1 MMALVFLAACSGKDE
16 AQASVATEVVV
27 RDSIGE
33 LVSRVRATDR
43 LYTSEYLV
51 HKLVSYDDVLRLRG
65 SLLGKKYDVRLPQG
79 DRKVL
84 IPVDAVIK
92 GYIDFDG
99 FSKDNVKVD
108 SGRVTVILPDP
119 AVELTSTKIDHHN
132 IKEFVSLTRK
142 SFTQAELSELERQ
155 GRAVI
160 VASIPQMGIV
170 DDARRSAYDV
180 IAPMLV
186 AMGYSPDNITI
197 EFRTRFTP
205 EDYANTIIR
214 LDTNLK

>member
-1 MMALVFLAACSGKDE
+1 MMALIFLAACSGKDE
-16 AQASVATEVVV
+16 AQAPAATEVVA

-43 LYTSEYLV
+43 LYTSEYQV
-51 HKLVSYDDVLRLRG
+51 HKLVSFDDVMRLRG
-65 SLLGKKYDVRLPQG
+65 SILGKKYDVRLPQG

-92 GYIDFDG
+92 GYIDFEG

-119 AVELTSTKIDHHN
+119 AVELTSTKIDHRN
-132 IKEFVSLTRK
+132 IKEFVSLTRM

-180 IAPMLV
+180 IAPMLM
-186 AMGYSPDNITI
+186 AMGYSPENITI

-205 EDYANTIIR
+205 EDYANKIIR

>member
-1 MMALVFLAACSGKDE
+1 MMALIFLAACSGKDE
-16 AQASVATEVVV
+16 TQAPVATEVVA

-43 LYTSEYLV
+43 LYTSEYQV
-51 HKLVSYDDVLRLRG
+51 HKLVSFDDVMRLRG
-65 SLLGKKYDVRLPQG
+65 SILGKKYDVRLPQG

-92 GYIDFDG
+92 GYIDFEG

-132 IKEFVSLTRK
+132 IKEFVSLTRM

-180 IAPMLV
+180 IAPMLM
-186 AMGYSPDNITI
+186 AMGYVAEDITI
-197 EFRTRFTP
+197 EFSARFTP
-205 EDYANTIIR
+205 EDYANKIIR